1 MMAKTFM
8 CQHCKKP
15 LVTTPKLVAVGN
27 AFHPECFNELYELQR
42 EKDRTRETKLI
53 DKADR
58 DQYWVRFEM
67 KLRFK
72 EAEAKRKEAEAKRAA
87 KALARTRKTVEDVWI
102 ERLAGRRFDDAV
114 HVPQE
119 GLLVRG
125 PAF

>member
-1 MMAKTFM
+1 
-8 CQHCKKP
+8 
-15 LVTTPKLVAVGN
+15 
-27 AFHPECFNELYELQR
+27 
-42 EKDRTRETKLI
+42 
-53 DKADR
+53 
-58 DQYWVRFEM
+58 M

>member
-1 MMAKTFM
+1 MGKTFM

-53 DKADR
+53 DKAGR
-58 DQYWVRFEM
+58 DQYWVRFEA

-72 EAEAKRKEAEAKRAA
+72 EAEAKRKEAAERKA
-87 KALARTRKTVEDVWI
+87 KALARPRKTVEDVWV
-102 ERLAGRRFDDAV
+102 EKLAGRRFEDAG

-119 GLLVRG
+119 RLLVCG

>member
-1 MMAKTFM
+1 MGKTFM

-87 KALARTRKTVEDVWI
+87 KALARTRKTVEDVWA
-102 ERLAGRRFDDAV
+102 EKLAGRRFDDAV

>member
-1 MMAKTFM
+1 MGKTFM

-53 DKADR
+53 DKAGR
-58 DQYWVRFEM
+58 DQYWVRFEA

-72 EAEAKRKEAEAKRAA
+72 EAEAKRKEAAERKA
-87 KALARTRKTVEDVWI
+87 KALARPRKTVEDVWV
-102 ERLAGRRFDDAV
+102 EKLAGRRFEDAG

>member
-1 MMAKTFM
+1 MMGKTFM

-15 LVTTPKLVAVGN
+15 MTRTPKLIAVGN

-42 EKDRTRETKLI
+42 EKDRTRETALL
-53 DKADR
+53 DKAER
-58 DQYWVRFEM
+58 DQYWVRFET

-72 EAEAKRKEAEAKRAA
+72 EAEAKRKEDEAERAA
-87 KALARTRKTVEDVWI
+87 KALARPRKTVEDVWA
-102 ERLAGRRFDDAV
+102 EKLAGRRFDDAA

-119 GLLVRG
+119 RLLVCG

>member
-1 MMAKTFM
+1 MGKTFM

-42 EKDRTRETKLI
+42 AKDRTRETKLI

-72 EAEAKRKEAEAKRAA
+72 EAEAKRKEEEAKRVA
-87 KALARTRKTVEDVWI
+87 KALARPRKTVEDVW
-102 ERLAGRRFDDAV
+102 EKKLAGRRFDDAG

-119 GLLVRG
+119 RLLVLG

>member
-1 MMAKTFM
+1 MMGKTFM

-27 AFHPECFNELYELQR
+27 AFHPECFNKLYELQR

-58 DQYWVRFEM
+58 DQYWVRFEA
-67 KLRFK
+67 KLRLR
-72 EAEAKRKEAEAKRAA
+72 EEEAKRKA
-87 KALARTRKTVEDVWI
+87 KALARPRKTVEDVWV
-102 ERLAGRRFDDAV
+102 ERLAGRRFEDAG

-119 GLLVRG
+119 RLLVRG

>member
-1 MMAKTFM
+1 MAKTFM

-42 EKDRTRETKLI
+42 KKDRTRETKLI

-58 DQYWVRFEM
+58 DQYWVRFEA

-72 EAEAKRKEAEAKRAA
+72 EEQAKRKA
-87 KALARTRKTVEDVWI
+87 KALARPRKTVEDVWA
-102 ERLAGRRFDDAV
+102 EKLAGRRFDDAV

>member
-1 MMAKTFM
+1 MGKTFM

>member
-1 MMAKTFM
+1 MGKTFM

-42 EKDRTRETKLI
+42 EKDRTRETNLI

-58 DQYWVRFEM
+58 DQYWVRFEA

-72 EAEAKRKEAEAKRAA
+72 EAEAKRKEAAERKA
-87 KALARTRKTVEDVWI
+87 KALAQSRKTVEDAWA
-102 ERLAGRRFDDAV
+102 EKLAGRRFEDAG

-119 GLLVRG
+119 RLLVRG